1 MKQNINKE
9 REIIKK
15 KAKSRPSG
23 QNERSL
29 ASNANPH
36 EEIKNTG
43 KSNNR

>member
-1 MKQNINKE
+1 MK
-9 REIIKK
+9 REKSLKKKK